1 MFDVNSIDVVTEI
14 VAELE
19 KVVETA
25 KKIEDS
31 EALQLRDKIVGKIPA
46 EIRFLYPEDDTLA
59 ALAFAEVYYSLHLED
74 E

>member
-19 KVVETA
+19 KAVETA

-31 EALQLRDKIVGKIPA
+31 EALQLRDRIVSKIPA

>member
-1 MFDVNSIDVVTEI
+1 MFDVSSIDVVTEI

-19 KVVETA
+19 KAVETA

-31 EALQLRDKIVGKIPA
+31 EALQLRDRIVSKIPA

>member
-1 MFDVNSIDVVTEI
+1 MFDMSSIDVVTEI

-19 KVVETA
+19 KAVETA

-31 EALQLRDKIVGKIPA
+31 EALQLRDRIVSKIPA

>member
-19 KVVETA
+19 KAAETA

-31 EALQLRDKIVGKIPA
+31 EALQLRDRIVSKIPA